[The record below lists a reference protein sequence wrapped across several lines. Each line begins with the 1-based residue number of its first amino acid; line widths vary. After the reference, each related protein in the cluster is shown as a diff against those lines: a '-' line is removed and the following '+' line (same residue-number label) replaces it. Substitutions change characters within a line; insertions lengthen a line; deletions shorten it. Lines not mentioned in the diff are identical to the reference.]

1 MSFRTFLY
9 ENFDLASHGS
19 IARAINGSADPLPER
34 EARPFREV
42 DIVRREGFEAGRTQG
57 FAEGRQAA
65 LHEAEV
71 QLSRDLPDLLADL
84 GGAAAELARAK
95 RACERDASLLA
106 GAALR
111 QILPIVAERGL
122 RQEAAALVAEVVAN
136 APAPEI
142 EVTASPRTRA
152 TIEQRCGRLPSGV
165 VLVTDAH
172 VPEGGVRCRWTNG
185 EARFDGAAVTQA
197 VLAILDRC
205 LRDADQAPAQAPD
218 IQQAPQQKEE

>member
-9 ENFDLASHGS
+9 EDFGQAPHAS
-19 IARAINGSADPLPER
+19 IAGAINGAAAAMPER
-34 EARPFREV
+34 DARPYREI

-57 FAEGRQAA
+57 LAEGRQAA
-65 LHEAEV
+65 LQEAEV
-71 QLSRDLPDLLADL
+71 QLARDLPDLLANL

-122 RQEAAALVAEVVAN
+122 GREVAALVAEVVAN
-136 APAPEI
+136 VPAPEI
-142 EVTASPRTRA
+142 EVCASPRMRE
-152 TIEQRCGRLPSGV
+152 TIERRCGPLPSGV
-165 VLVTDAH
+165 ALVTDAG

-185 EARFDGAAVTQA
+185 GARFDGAAVTEA
-197 VLAILDRC
+197 VLTILDRC
-205 LRDADQAPAQAPD
+205 LRDPEQAPPAAFEQA
-218 IQQAPQQKEE
+218 AQQKEE

>member
-1 MSFRTFLY
+1 VSFRTFLY

-142 EVTASPRTRA
+142 EVAASPRTRA